1 MPKQVDAAAQRR
13 EIRNAARRVFARRG
27 VPGTGL
33 RHVARAAGMGR
44 TSLYHYYADKDA
56 LLHDLVA
63 ETLEGERELFH
74 ACLRGEGSVLDRVQ
88 QLTDGC
94 VALFEDWASL
104 GRLFID
110 LRLRDAARF
119 RRFFREIRGEFAD
132 VLRDGQRRG
141 EVTAELD
148 PVLAGATLIGAID
161 GLLIQHFLDSKALDP
176 DALRVEL
183 RRIARAVLAS

>member
-13 EIRNAARRVFARRG
+13 EIRSAARRVFARRG

-33 RHVARAAGMGR
+33 GHVARAAGMGR

-74 ACLRGEGSVLDRVQ
+74 ACLRAEGSVLDRVQ

-110 LRLRDAARF
+110 LRLRDA
-119 RRFFREIRGEFAD
+119 E
-132 VLRDGQRRG
+132 GQRRG

-148 PVLAGATLIGAID
+148 PLLAGATLIGAID

-183 RRIARAVLAS
+183 RRIVRAVLAP

>member
-1 MPKQVDAAAQRR
+1 MPKQVDAAAQRS
-13 EIRNAARRVFARRG
+13 EIRRAARRVFARHG

-33 RHVARAAGMGR
+33 GHVARAAGMGR
-44 TSLYHYYADKDA
+44 SSLYHYYADKDA

-63 ETLEGERELFH
+63 ETLAGERALFH
-74 ACLRGEGSVLDRVQ
+74 ACLRSEGSVLDRVQ
-88 QLTDGC
+88 RLTDGC

-132 VLRDGQRRG
+132 VLREGQRRG
-141 EVTAELD
+141 EVAAELD

-161 GLLIQHFLDSKALDP
+161 GLLIQHFLDGKALDP
-176 DALRVEL
+176 DALRREL
-183 RRIARAVLAS
+183 RRIAAAALAP